1 MPLEALMQLFMP
13 SWKYFFC
20 GSVKRHLRNNCP
32 AKGATCNNCG
42 RLGHFAKGGK
52 SISSH
57 SQAAAVSSLSYPQLA
72 AVRSASINNLSKAIV
87 HAQVK
92 NANLLTLIDTGSSIS
107 FILKECVSK
116 SILSASTPISVSMA
130 DSSCSSPVVGKCVVN
145 LKYLDNTNAPLF
157 VMDNLC
163 TELIIGQDIL
173 NQHDS
178 LKMYFGGKKPVLT
191 VCGLANLNDTISSL
205 FSNIDPACKPIAVKS
220 RRYNHLDKKFIDAEV
235 QRLLMDDI
243 IEPSTSPSRAQVVVV
258 SDETHKKRMVV
269 DYSTT
274 FNKFTYLDAYPL
286 PRIDDQAYK
295 IGQYKVFSNIDLKDA
310 YYQVPIVE
318 TDKQFTAFEAGGKLY
333 QYKRIPFG
341 VTNGVSCFQRKMDK
355 MIDEYNNK
363 DTFAY
368 LDNII
373 ICGETQEGHNNNL
386 AMFNKMRAEK
396 NITVNEDK
404 SVYSLS
410 SVKHCGYY
418 ISNGEIRPDPDR
430 LQPLRD
436 LPLPENISSLKRV
449 MGLFSYYS
457 KWIANFSEKLQPLSS
472 VTTFPLPNL
481 AIKAFNTLKYDIE
494 KSVVSAIYES
504 LPFILETDASDFA
517 IAATL
522 SENDGPVAFFS
533 RSLESVSTV
542 THQLKRK
549 LMQ

>member
-1 MPLEALMQLFMP
+1 MLSRRLLATRRQQSSEALDAYLNALRLSAKDFNFRAVTAEVYKQEMIRDFFINGFSSNHIRHWLLENTTLTLEAAFTQARSLESAQVSSEHFNDGINANAAFHAIGSP
-13 SWKYFFC
+13 NAAPHAIGSPNAVNKSWKCFFC

-42 RLGHFAKGGK
+42 RLGHFAKVCK

-92 NANLLTLIDTGSSIS
+92 NANMLTLIDTGSSIS
-107 FILKECVSK
+107 FIRKECVSK
-116 SILSASTPISVSMA
+116 LKLEILPVSTTISVSMA
-130 DSSCSSPVVGKCVVN
+130 DSSCSSPIVGKWVVN
-145 LKYLDNTNAPLF
+145 LKYLDNEYTNAPLF
-157 VMDNLC
+157 VMDTLC
-163 TELIIGQDIL
+163 TELIIGQEIL

-191 VCGLANLNDTISSL
+191 VCGLANLNDTPSSL

-243 IEPSTSPSRAQVVVV
+243 IEPSTSPWRAQVVVV
-258 SDETHKKRMVV
+258 SDETPKKRMVV

-274 FNKFTYLDAYPL
+274 TNKFTYLDA
-286 PRIDDQAYK
+286 
-295 IGQYKVFSNIDLKDA
+295 QYKVFSNIDIKDA

-318 TDKQFTAFEAGGKLY
+318 TDKQYTAFEAGGKLY

-355 MIDEYNNK
+355 MIDEYNIK

-373 ICGETQEGHNNNL
+373 ICGETQGGHDNNL

-396 NITVNEDK
+396 NITVIEDK

-410 SVKHCGYY
+410 SVKHCDYY
-418 ISNGEIRPDPDR
+418 ISNGG
-430 LQPLRD
+430 
-436 LPLPENISSLKRV
+436 N
-449 MGLFSYYS
+449 
-457 KWIANFSEKLQPLSS
+457 
-472 VTTFPLPNL
+472 
-481 AIKAFNTLKYDIE
+481 KA
-494 KSVVSAIYES
+494 
-504 LPFILETDASDFA
+504 
-517 IAATL
+517 
-522 SENDGPVAFFS
+522 
-533 RSLESVSTV
+533 
-542 THQLKRK
+542 
-549 LMQ
+549 